1 MVAPYPDVLQ
11 DAFRQA
17 RDADASLNERLEH
30 FAEAVRSFSA
40 SFADAVDRLI
50 ARLRQHG
57 TGLSAPVPGDAMPPF
72 VLTDDDGHLVTLDEV
87 LSSRTCSPRLSPRS
101 LVPLLPYQYECACG
115 CAY

>member
-1 MVAPYPDVLQ
+1 MVPPYPDVLQ

-17 RDADASLNERLEH
+17 RDADASLNERLEY

-40 SFADAVDRLI
+40 TFADAVDRLI

-57 TGLSAPVPGDAMPPF
+57 AGLSAPAPGDAMPPF

-87 LSSRTCSPRLSPRS
+87 LSRGPAARLSPRS
-101 LVPLLPYQYECACG
+101 LVPLLPYQYERACG
-115 CAY
+115 CAD